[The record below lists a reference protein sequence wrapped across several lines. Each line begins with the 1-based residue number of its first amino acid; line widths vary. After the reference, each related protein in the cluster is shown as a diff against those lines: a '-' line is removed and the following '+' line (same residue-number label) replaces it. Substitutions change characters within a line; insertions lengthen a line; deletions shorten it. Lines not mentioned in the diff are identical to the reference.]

1 MKQSK
6 TNPLVSILMPVCNGE
21 KFLAEMVISIVN
33 QTYTNYEII
42 FIDDASTDNSV
53 VTINKTLKNKNI
65 TYKIISL
72 SKPHGFSGDA
82 AFNIGLKHCGG
93 KYIAKADQ
101 DDRWH
106 ATKLEKQVSFLENH
120 PEVFLCGTSFRH
132 IDAENHPFYDVLLPT
147 SHKEIAE
154 SLLFKANVHTPTIL
168 FRNTGSAFFLIRYPK
183 YNDALTFFK
192 LIGEGK
198 KFANI
203 GEILFDYRIHSNN
216 YNHFHIKKYFKF
228 YVLAKYAAI
237 SEFKYQFRI
246 IDVLRS
252 LLQATFV
259 FIAPE
264 KLIVLL
270 HPAFRKVVVE
280 KSR

>member
-6 TNPLVSILMPVCNGE
+6 TSPLVSILMPVCNGE
-21 KFLAEMVISIVN
+21 KFIAEMVISIVN

-82 AFNIGLKHCGG
+82 AFNIGLKHCEG

-106 ATKLEKQVSFLENH
+106 DTKLEKQVSFLEKH

-154 SLLFKANVHTPTIL
+154 SLLFKANIHTPTIL
-168 FRNTGSAFFLIRYPK
+168 FRNTDSAFFLIRYPK
-183 YNDALTFFK
+183 YNDALTFIN

-198 KFANI
+198 QFANI

-216 YNHFHIKKYFKF
+216 YNHFQIKKYFKY

-237 SEFKYQFRI
+237 SEFKYQFRM

-270 HPAFRKVVVE
+270 HPAFRKATIE

>member
-1 MKQSK
+1 MKQTKSS
-6 TNPLVSILMPVCNGE
+6 PLVSILMPVCNGE
-21 KFLAEMVISIVN
+21 KFLAEMVNSIVN

-42 FIDDASTDNSV
+42 FIDDASKDNSIEI
-53 VTINKTLKNKNI
+53 INQTLKNKHVS
-65 TYKIISL
+65 YKIVSL

-82 AFNIGLKHCGG
+82 AFNIGLEHCGG

-106 ATKLEKQVSFLENH
+106 ATKLEKQVCFLENH

-132 IDAENHPFYDVLLPT
+132 IDSENHPFYDVLLPA
-147 SHKEIAE
+147 SHEKIVE
-154 SLLFKANVHTPTIL
+154 SLLFKANIHTPTIL
-168 FRNTGSAFFLIRYPK
+168 FRNTGSPFFLIRYPK

-203 GEILFDYRIHSNN
+203 GEILFDYRMHSNN
-216 YNHFHIKKYFKF
+216 YNHFQIKKYFK
-228 YVLAKYAAI
+228 YYLLAKYAAI
-237 SEFKYQFRI
+237 SEFNYQFRI

-252 LLQATFV
+252 LLQAAFV
-259 FIAPE
+259 LIAPE
-264 KLIVLL
+264 KMIKLL
-270 HPAFRKVVVE
+270 HPAFKKAVVE
-280 KSR
+280 ESR